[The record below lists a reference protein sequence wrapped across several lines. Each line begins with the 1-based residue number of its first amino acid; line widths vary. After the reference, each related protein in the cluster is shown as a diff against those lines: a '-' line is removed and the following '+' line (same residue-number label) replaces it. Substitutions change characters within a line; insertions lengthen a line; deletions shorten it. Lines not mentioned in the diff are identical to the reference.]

1 MTLGE
6 KIKFYRNKLNLSQ
19 DQLAN
24 KCNFS
29 RNTIYNYENNK
40 RTPTISNWVTIAK
53 NLNIPSSDLLDDG
66 NNINSYSNK
75 LELTAIDNNI
85 KSILYVEK
93 ETLINYELEMNQLY
107 KKYFMDLF
115 NWKTLKMAPH
125 NYLKFI
131 LSLCPLPETEHMTE
145 KDFNELSVLFYR
157 LLTLKFHERS
167 SINETEKNT
176 PSNSKIY
183 EKSNFLNIN

>member
-1 MTLGE
+1 M
-6 KIKFYRNKLNLSQ
+6 I
-19 DQLAN
+19 
-24 KCNFS
+24 
-29 RNTIYNYENNK
+29 
-40 RTPTISNWVTIAK
+40 TIAK

-75 LELTAIDNNI
+75 LELVAIDNNI

-93 ETLINYELEMNQLY
+93 EILINYELEMNEIY
-107 KKYFMDLF
+107 KKHFLDLF
-115 NWKTLKMAPH
+115 NWKTLEMTHH

-145 KDFNELSVLFYR
+145 DDFNELSVLFYR
-157 LLTLKFHERS
+157 LLTLKFHERN